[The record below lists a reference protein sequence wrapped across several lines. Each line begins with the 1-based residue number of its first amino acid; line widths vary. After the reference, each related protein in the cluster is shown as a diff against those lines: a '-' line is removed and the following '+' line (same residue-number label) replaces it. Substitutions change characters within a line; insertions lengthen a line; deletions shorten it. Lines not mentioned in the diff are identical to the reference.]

1 MRDNLLES
9 ISESIK
15 ELEIFL
21 HPLTPW
27 PRDVHIFPNVK
38 KVSGVDLMWNMFN
51 ISHNNV

>member
-21 HPLTPW
+21 HPLTPS
-27 PRDVHIFPNVK
+27 RCSHFSNVK